1 MKKIRHSTTGTR
13 HTSTMT
19 TPRRTASR
27 AVLALIILVLPVALA
42 FRTPPKKSLPL
53 TSLPSARRRR
63 YNNLDA
69 TIIAGLRGGSDVPA
83 TDISDIPAKFDL
95 ELTPAK
101 VAAYVGAAALA
112 AFTIALV
119 KQVPRSGGHAPE
131 LVRELCANLGISE
144 LGATGLFHLGYFL
157 HCFLVIAIMPRGLK
171 DTVFSPAGV
180 ILLGTVFPLVES
192 IKAAA
197 RSREDSAATSRT
209 WLMYWVMH
217 GIFSFASHDMAKVI
231 KRFGPRGGKH
241 WYEFQF
247 YSKLDTLAISI
258 QLP

>member
-1 MKKIRHSTTGTR
+1 
-13 HTSTMT
+13 MT
-19 TPRRTASR
+19 TPRRIASR

-42 FRTPPKKSLPL
+42 FRPPPKNSSPL
-53 TSLPSARRRR
+53 TPLPSARRRR

-69 TIIAGLRGGSDVPA
+69 TTSSTIIAGLRGGSDVPA
-83 TDISDIPAKFDL
+83 SDISDIPAKFDL

-101 VAAYVGAAALA
+101 VAAYVGAAVLA
-112 AFTIALV
+112 TFTIALV

-131 LVRELCANLGISE
+131 FLRELCANLGISE
-144 LGATGLFHLGYFL
+144 LGATGLFQLGYFL

-247 YSKLDTLAISI
+247 YSKWVTLAISI

>member
-1 MKKIRHSTTGTR
+1 
-13 HTSTMT
+13 MT
-19 TPRRTASR
+19 TPRRTCVVSR
-27 AVLALIILVLPVALA
+27 AVLALIMLVLPLALA
-42 FRTPPKKSLPL
+42 FRPLPKSSSPL
-53 TSLPSARRRR
+53 TTLPSVSARRRR
-63 YNNLDA
+63 YNSRNLDA
-69 TIIAGLRGGSDVPA
+69 TIIVGLRGGSDLPA
-83 TDISDIPAKFDL
+83 TDIGGMPAKFDL

-112 AFTIALV
+112 TFTILLV
-119 KQVPRSGGHAPE
+119 KKVPRSGGHAPE
-131 LVRELCANLGISE
+131 LVKELCANLGISE

-157 HCFLVIAIMPRGLK
+157 HCFLVIAIMPGGLK
-171 DTVFSPAGV
+171 NTVFSPAGV
-180 ILLGTVFPLVES
+180 LLLGTIFPLIES

-197 RSREDSAATSRT
+197 RSREDSPANSRT

-247 YSKLDTLAISI
+247 YSKLQFNSI
-258 QLP
+258 CCSS